1 MLRVGVVLSGSGR
14 FDGSEIHESVL
25 TLLAIDRAGAQ
36 AYCVAPNKNQR
47 EVIDHVTTHV
57 ARETRNILTESARIA
72 RGQIRDIREVQ
83 AADLDAVILPGGYG
97 AAKNLSDFVWKGER
111 CWVDGDVYR
120 LLREMYAAKKPIG
133 AVCIAPAVLAKV
145 FSPEKPKLTIGRCEN
160 TAAALQAMGARHVS
174 AGPDE
179 IVVDEQL
186 GIVTTPAYM
195 LAERISEVASGIE
208 RLVSE
213 VIRMA
218 KRRQADS
225 AVSRVVPRDGRGQPA
240 DSSIGRVAGR
250 TRKAQPADSSVAR
263 IDRRARSRVSRSN
276 SRAARPVTR
285 RRTVRA

>member
-36 AYCVAPNKNQR
+36 AFCVAPNKNQR

-57 ARETRNILTESARIA
+57 AGETRNVLTESARIA

-97 AAKNLSDFVWKGER
+97 AVKNLSDFVWKGER
-111 CWVDGDVYR
+111 CWVDSDVYR
-120 LLREMYAAKKPIG
+120 LLREMYDAKKPIG
-133 AVCIAPAVLAKV
+133 AMCIAPAILARV
-145 FSPEKPKLTIGRCEN
+145 FSPEKPRLTIGNDEA
-160 TAAALQAMGARHVS
+160 TAATLQSLGARHVS
-174 AGPDE
+174 SGADE

-186 GIVTTPAYM
+186 RLVTTPAYM
-195 LAERISEVASGIE
+195 LAQRISEAAAGIE
-208 RLVSE
+208 KLVGE

-218 KRRQADS
+218 RRRQADS
-225 AVSRVVPRDGRGQPA
+225 AVSRVVARGGKGQPA
-240 DSSIGRVAGR
+240 DSSVARIAGR
-250 TRKAQPADSSVAR
+250 GRKAQPADSSVAR
-263 IDRRARSRVSRSN
+263 IDSRARSRVSRSN